1 MTSLL
6 DIWLGK
12 KDFLE
17 SKTVEQ
23 LVSIAGDGRLRDGS
37 DTSSQLRELF
47 SNVPSHLLARY
58 ISECLSSAFDQSGLV
73 LQDVVNELGR
83 RLGFDVEHGYYRGST
98 SRIGHDG
105 IWRGRDGHCFVIEV
119 KTTTAYQLD
128 LDVQAEYRNR
138 LIKEERIDKENSSI
152 LIIAG
157 RNDTGGLEAQT
168 RGSKHAWDVR
178 IISAEAL
185 LKLLKVKE
193 NLNEPGTV
201 TRIQGVLK
209 PLEYTRVDR
218 LIDIIFSTSED
229 LQSEEE
235 NVEGDPPPSPSV
247 AAEKP
252 TVSRANFNQACM
264 SRVSKK
270 LGVPLVKDGRC
281 NYTSADHSTRVVC
294 IVSKEYLRNGLIR
307 YWYAFHPSQK
317 EFLSSSSSAFVA
329 LGCGSADAVMLV
341 PATVFFDQ
349 LPSMRTT
356 SSDDRFYWHVEIF
369 IKDGKYLLNKSTAD
383 GVDIT
388 SYKLP

>member
-229 LQSEEE
+229 LQADEE
-235 NVEGDPPPSPSV
+235 NVDEETPSPTIV
-247 AAEKP
+247 AEKP
-252 TVSRANFNQACM
+252 TTARASYYAECM
-264 SRVSKK
+264 EKVGAK
-270 LGVPLVKDGRC
+270 LGMPLIKDGRC
-281 NYTSADHSTRVVC
+281 NYTSADHKTRVVC
-294 IVSKEYLRNGLIR
+294 IVSKEYPRTGFMR

-317 EFLSSSSSAFVA
+317 DFLSAAMNSYVA
-329 LGCGSADAVMLV
+329 LGCGSADSVILI
-341 PATVFFDQ
+341 PSSVFFEQ
-349 LPSMRTT
+349 LPSMLTTT
-356 SSDDRFYWHVEIF
+356 SENRFYWHVF
-369 IKDGKYLLNKSTAD
+369 IYLKDGKYLLNKTTHE

-388 SYKLP
+388 SYKLS

>member
-1 MTSLL
+1 MDSLL

-17 SKTVEQ
+17 SKSLEQ
-23 LVSIAGDGRLRDGS
+23 VVSFAGDGRLKDGG
-37 DTSSQLRELF
+37 DTSRQLRELF
-47 SNVPSHLLARY
+47 SNVPSELLARY
-58 ISECLSSAFDQSGLV
+58 ISECLSSSFDQSGLV
-73 LQDVVNELGR
+73 LQDLVNELGR
-83 RLGFDVEHGYYRGST
+83 RLGFEVEHGFYRGST
-98 SRIGHDG
+98 NRIGFDG
-105 IWRGRDGHCFVIEV
+105 IWHGRDGHSFVIEV
-119 KTTTAYQLD
+119 KTTTAYSLD
-128 LDVQAEYRNR
+128 LDIQADYRIR
-138 LIKEERIDKENSSI
+138 LIKESRLNQEHSSI

-178 IISAEAL
+178 IISAESL

-229 LQSEEE
+229 LQTEEK
-235 NVEGDPPPSPSV
+235 S
-247 AAEKP
+247 AAEDAP
-252 TVSRANFNQACM
+252 SRSATAERPAVLRASFNQDCIN
-264 SRVSKK
+264 RVSKA

-294 IVSKEYLRNGLIR
+294 IVSREYLRNGLIR

-317 EFLSSSSSAFVA
+317 EFLESATLAFVA
-329 LGCGSADAVMLV
+329 LGCGSANAIMLV
-341 PATVFFDQ
+341 PTKDFFQ
-349 LPSMRTT
+349 RLPSMRTT

-369 IKDGKYLLNKSTAD
+369 LKNGKYLLNKSTTE
-383 GVDIT
+383 GIDIT
-388 SYKLP
+388 HYKLT